1 MVYHK
6 EYEAARG
13 TAASSDGK
21 REEFS
26 ASAVIWFLSSLDLT
40 GGGGLLVCMT
50 LARVLGDVQPTIFRN
65 GASKKFGS

>member
-40 GGGGLLVCMT
+40 GGGLISVYDPCKGT
-50 LARVLGDVQPTIFRN
+50 W
-65 GASKKFGS
+65 